1 MGVTEKCELRVSC
14 KVIRHKINI
23 GGFSNFVSGQYV
35 DFWGKIFVKA
45 WYASNFWAGVAHR
58 YGAVAC
64 SIHMKKKLQ
73 GQDNIDVL
81 KTTQKKYQCPSR
93 LNVEIFLEIRQL
105 SRLLMPG
112 QTVQTD

>member
-1 MGVTEKCELRVSC
+1 
-14 KVIRHKINI
+14 
-23 GGFSNFVSGQYV
+23 
-35 DFWGKIFVKA
+35 
-45 WYASNFWAGVAHR
+45 
-58 YGAVAC
+58 
-64 SIHMKKKLQ
+64 MKKKLQ

-112 QTVQTD
+112 QTVQTDQHKRMFLRYYYFNLKASVV